1 MDAAPDAIDAID
13 VTVDDGV
20 TLVTMQAGENRFGL
34 PFVTDLE
41 RTLLAAGDG
50 GRPLVL
56 TGSGRFFSNG
66 LDLDWLGSAGP
77 GEAAEMMTTLHRV
90 LARLLSFP
98 GATVAAVNGHA
109 FGAGAILAAAAD
121 MRVMRQDRGY
131 FCFPEVDLGLAM
143 SEQFD
148 AVLQAKYLKSSLL
161 TGLLTGRR
169 FGGDEARA
177 LGFVDGVATEES
189 LVADALA
196 RARELAGKD
205 GATVGAIK
213 QSLYRSALAVL
224 AAG

>member
-1 MDAAPDAIDAID
+1 MDPAID
-13 VTVDDGV
+13 VTTVDGV

-34 PFVTDLE
+34 PFVTALE
-41 RTLLAAGDG
+41 QILLAAGDE

-56 TGSGRFFSNG
+56 TGDGKYFSNG

-77 GEAAEMMTTLHRV
+77 DEAAGSMAILHRV
-90 LARLLSFP
+90 LARLLAFP

-121 MRVMRQDRGY
+121 VRVMRQDRGY

-143 SEQFD
+143 SREFD
-148 AVLQAKYLKSSLL
+148 AVLQAKYSRPSLL
-161 TGLLTGRR
+161 TALLTGKR
-169 FGGDEARA
+169 FGADEALA
-177 LGFVDGVATEES
+177 LGFVDGVASEGA
-189 LVADALA
+189 LVPDALA